1 MKKLAIILITVQFWS
16 CSSSESK
23 FSNEP
28 QEYSRINLI
37 DWQDDYSVERS
48 EPNYTDNLIYND
60 CLEVVYEYHYLKND
74 SIKYFEQTGYPEW
87 KFIDSIELTNNTG
100 VKRIR
105 VTANNPN
112 KSYDNPP
119 QSAVTYEHLNFTNE
133 VIATATTGVIENYKN
148 IVIHNPRAGFFMS
161 LFSFPWPSVKFPIKE
176 NNSWTWNFSY
186 DSSFYGDSRLF
197 KWDGITEMKYE
208 YKYLGEETINLKFG
222 EVATS
227 KFEAIGTNGT
237 ITNRLTYHFNSKIGF
252 VKQTFNTFDGATIEL
267 YAVEYKDKCNKDQ

>member
-1 MKKLAIILITVQFWS
+1 MKKLAITLIIVQFWS

-74 SIKYFEQTGYPEW
+74 SIKYFEQTGYSEW

-112 KSYDNPP
+112 KSYDNLP
-119 QSAVTYEHLNFTNE
+119 T
-133 VIATATTGVIENYKN
+133 I
-148 IVIHNPRAGFFMS
+148 R
-161 LFSFPWPSVKFPIKE
+161 
-176 NNSWTWNFSY
+176 
-186 DSSFYGDSRLF
+186 R
-197 KWDGITEMKYE
+197 
-208 YKYLGEETINLKFG
+208 YLRTLKF
-222 EVATS
+222 
-227 KFEAIGTNGT
+227 
-237 ITNRLTYHFNSKIGF
+237 Y
-252 VKQTFNTFDGATIEL
+252 
-267 YAVEYKDKCNKDQ
+267 